1 MSKNV
6 LPWLGASL
14 VAVALG
20 VPIAYSTSWG
30 GFVLIAV
37 LFMVTFGT
45 IASAMRT
52 EADHDWLLKWVAL
65 GLMAKI
71 VGTLARHY
79 MVAVLYGGGDS
90 FRYFRVGTEIA
101 DQFRI
106 GRIPEF
112 AEPGAAF
119 GTRVLEFFTGGLLT
133 VFGTDMLGGFLIFSM
148 FAFAGQLMFYAAFR
162 RWAEPRQLK
171 PYAFFV
177 LFLPTYAFWPS
188 SIGKDAIVIFAV
200 GGAAYFISRI
210 LETYEVRWLLGL
222 AVFLTMLGLI
232 RIHVAGLVVLGLIAA
247 GVLARMRPEATA
259 VARLRRLLVLGAFVA
274 AGGLVLTLFPDVF
287 GVEITGANSLDAF
300 TSDVVRRTS
309 EAGTVA
315 SGGAVSSP
323 LDIPD
328 AVALVLFRPFAL
340 EASELQHFFAAA
352 ETTLLL
358 ALTIWKLPA
367 ILGNWRA
374 WRANAYIVFCTMYV
388 LAYSVAFSVV
398 RNLGIV
404 ARQRGQVLAF
414 FLCVLIG
421 LGWKIRED
429 QRKLPIVTP
438 AGKRSSSPQPL
449 QRSQAPA
456 RVR

>member
-1 MSKNV
+1 LSKNL
-6 LPWLGASL
+6 LPWLTASL
-14 VAVALG
+14 IAAVLG
-20 VPIAYSTSWG
+20 VPIAFSTSWG
-30 GFVLIAV
+30 GFVLIAL
-37 LFMVTFGT
+37 LFTVIFGA

-65 GLMAKI
+65 GFVAKI

-79 MVAVLYGGGDS
+79 MVAVMYGGGDS
-90 FRYFRVGTEIA
+90 FRYYRVGTEIA
-101 DQFRI
+101 AQFHL
-106 GRIPEF
+106 GRVPEF

-119 GTRVLEFFTGGLLT
+119 GTRVLEFFTGGVLT
-133 VFGTDMLGGFLIFSM
+133 VFSTDMLGGFLVFSM
-148 FAFAGQLMFYAAFR
+148 FAFGGQLLFYAAFR
-162 RWAEPRQLK
+162 RWADSWQLK

-188 SIGKDAIVIFAV
+188 SIGKDAIVIFAA

-232 RIHVAGLVVLGLIAA
+232 RIHVAGLVVAGLIGA
-247 GVLARMRPEATA
+247 GVLARMRPNVGAT
-259 VARLRRLLVLGAFVA
+259 ARLRRLLVLGGFVA

-287 GVEITGANSLDAF
+287 GVDLTGANSLDAF

-315 SGGAVSSP
+315 SGGAVTSP
-323 LDIPD
+323 AQIPD
-328 AVALVLFRPFAL
+328 AIALVLFRPFAF

-388 LAYSVAFSVV
+388 LVYSVAFSVV

-414 FLCVLIG
+414 FLCVLVG
-421 LGWKIRED
+421 LGWRKKED
-429 QRKLPIVTP
+429 HKGYPRLTP
-438 AGKRSSSPQPL
+438 VGRPSSTPQPPR
-449 QRSQAPA
+449 RSAAPA